1 MWNSNTTAD
10 DVTYLS
16 KRAPNKKQATSNA
29 AVNTARRTAG
39 SGGVTVD
46 QKYSAGGNT
55 QKKSDRN
62 NLALDNETENLTHK
76 KVSKNMGKVIAQGR
90 QEKKMTQKEL
100 ATKINEK
107 PQVVQE
113 YENGKAIP
121 NSQVTN
127 KIQKAL
133 GIYITGKNAGQPFGA
148 RGSKKSESKK

>member
-1 MWNSNTTAD
+1 MGRQKRISLSFNKILNQFPPYSPKNTTWNSNTTAD

-29 AVNTARRTAG
+29 AVDTARRTG
-39 SGGVTVD
+39 GGVTVD
-46 QKYSAGGNT
+46 QKFSGGGNT

-62 NLALDNETENLTHK
+62 NLALDNETE
-76 KVSKNMGKVIAQGR
+76 
-90 QEKKMTQKEL
+90 KMTQKEL

-107 PQVVQE
+107 PQIVQE

-133 GIYITGKNAGQPFGA
+133 GIYISGKNAGQPFGA
-148 RGSKKSESKK
+148 RGSKK